1 MVKKTT
7 GKRTVV
13 VGLILMILVCG
24 VAEASFRYN
33 NINRFNVMLTIK
45 EETATCTAQI
55 NGTGTIQLKA
65 TLEDSSGK
73 VVKEWSDSG
82 SKAITFRETCSGL
95 KSGQEYTLT
104 VTATVGE
111 ESATKSKT
119 ATCP

>member
-33 NINRFNVMLTIK
+33 NITRFNVMLTIK

-65 TLEDSSGK
+65 TLE
-73 VVKEWSDSG
+73 DSG